1 MSTILFVDPVCPRPY
16 GASLDGQR
24 VRGLGGTEFIA
35 ASQLFRDTKPVPGN
49 TERHERGQA
58 TTAIGRVVV
67 DIISAHEL
75 GLVG

>member
-1 MSTILFVDPVCPRPY
+1 MDK
-16 GASLDGQR
+16 R

-35 ASQLFRDTKPVPGN
+35 ASQLYRDTQPVLGN
-49 TERHERGQA
+49 IERHERGQA